1 MLVMTDLARV
11 AAIWRYPVKSMAGEA
26 LTEVDVSWHGLAGD
40 RRWAFVRDGMT
51 HSNFPWLTIREQ
63 PMMCQYRPSFTD
75 PDRPEASQTIVRTPT
90 GAAFDVTDPALG
102 AELGTSLP
110 VIKTERGFFD
120 AEPLSLITTQTVAAL
135 TAMVGTDLTPLR
147 FRPNLVV
154 TATND
159 APFQEDA
166 WVGSVLRVG
175 SIQMRVDKRDGRCVM
190 VNVDPVT
197 AQRNPA
203 VLRAIAAQRQACLG
217 VYGSIVE
224 PGHVAVGDSVSAA
237 GLTAGVAQEHGFA
250 AD

>member
-1 MLVMTDLARV
+1 MLGMTELGRV
-11 AAIWRYPVKSMAGEA
+11 AAIWRYPVKSMAGES
-26 LTEVDVSWHGLAGD
+26 LTEVDVSWNGLVGD

-63 PMMCQYRPSFTD
+63 PTMCHYRPSFTD
-75 PDRPEASQTIVRTPT
+75 PDRPEASTTIVRTPS

-135 TAMVGTDLTPLR
+135 AAKVGAELTPLR

-154 TATND
+154 TATDD

-166 WVGSVLRVG
+166 WVGSVLRLG
-175 SIQMRVDKRDGRCVM
+175 GMQMRVDKRDGRCVM
-190 VNVDPVT
+190 VNVDPAT
-197 AQRNPA
+197 TQRNPA
-203 VLRAIAAQRQACLG
+203 VLKAIAAERQACLG

-224 PGHVAVGDSVSAA
+224 PGHLAIGDAVSVA
-237 GLTAGVAQEHGFA
+237 GLAAEVAHARDFA

>member
-1 MLVMTDLARV
+1 MLGVTELGRV
-11 AAIWRYPVKSMAGEA
+11 AAIWRYPVKSMAGES
-26 LTEVDVSWHGLAGD
+26 LTEVDVSWNGLAGD

-63 PMMCQYRPSFTD
+63 PAMCHYRPSFTD
-75 PDRPEASQTIVRTPT
+75 PDRPEASTTIVRTPT
-90 GAAFDVTDPALG
+90 GAAFDVTDPALR

-120 AEPLSLITTQTVAAL
+120 AEPLSLVTTQTVAAL
-135 TAMVGTDLTPLR
+135 AAMVGADLTPLR

-154 TATND
+154 TAADD

-175 SIQMRVDKRDGRCVM
+175 GMQMRVDKRDGRCVM

-197 AQRNPA
+197 TLRNPA
-203 VLRAIAAQRQACLG
+203 VLKAIAAERQACLG

-224 PGHVAVGDSVSAA
+224 PGQVAVGDPVSFGQKARS
-237 GLTAGVAQEHGFA
+237 GE
-250 AD
+250 